1 MGSGDKGLTTLMSQ
15 VLQFAHVGH
24 IGTWEGLG
32 IIKITG
38 TCDKS
43 LSSLILCT
51 YALDAHLW
59 LFNSLSSKVQMEQF
73 LLNQS
78 HMDAFY
84 P

>member
-24 IGTWEGLG
+24 IGMWERLG
-32 IIKITG
+32 IIKIPQ

-51 YALDAHLW
+51 YPLDVHLW
-59 LFNSLSSKVQMEQF
+59 LFDSLSSEVQMEQF
-73 LLNQS
+73 LFNQS